1 MEVSLIPFLRK
12 AVPRAAAALFASCL
26 VVSCATST
34 EAPQAAA
41 SGRNPSVAADVNLER
56 VVLQAYRAIGDRHL
70 FEPNFR
76 AISTETYRGFA
87 SADPAMA
94 LETSDTTFTVKRDGR
109 EVLSRPTPG
118 DPTDGRAWGGM
129 LAELMAG
136 SLDAS
141 PALHNADR
149 QQLIREAMTAT
160 TKQLDRNSRYAD
172 PDEARDNRFQRDGGG
187 GVGITVERTDDKK
200 IIIRAVQADSPAS
213 KAGVQVGDQILS
225 IDGESMIDRPLGDVV
240 AKLRGSVGAPVAITV
255 LRATQGAEYVLSM
268 KRGRIIP
275 TTVTYERRG
284 DVALIHLTGFN
295 SATTDN
301 LKAAIDK
308 AKAELGKDMAGVII
322 DMRSNRGGLLDQAQ
336 TVSELFINNGTIF
349 STSGRH
355 PDSRRTY
362 KSSPGAKTP
371 DMPIVVLMNGGSAS
385 AAEIVAAA
393 LQDRGRAVVVGSTS
407 YGKGTVQ
414 TVVRLA
420 NEGEL
425 ILTWSRLNAPS
436 GYTWNE
442 LGVLPN
448 ICTSKIADVGQ
459 LGPTAVDS
467 SQGTLMR
474 WHALR
479 NPTQQEVSDL
489 RKICPPGDASPE
501 RDVEIAT
508 RLLRDRSLYA
518 HAVQAATQQATATTR

>member
-1 MEVSLIPFLRK
+1 
-12 AVPRAAAALFASCL
+12 
-26 VVSCATST
+26 
-34 EAPQAAA
+34 
-41 SGRNPSVAADVNLER
+41 
-56 VVLQAYRAIGDRHL
+56 
-70 FEPNFR
+70 
-76 AISTETYRGFA
+76 
-87 SADPAMA
+87 
-94 LETSDTTFTVKRDGR
+94 
-109 EVLSRPTPG
+109 
-118 DPTDGRAWGGM
+118 
-129 LAELMAG
+129 
-136 SLDAS
+136 
-141 PALHNADR
+141 
-149 QQLIREAMTAT
+149 
-160 TKQLDRNSRYAD
+160 
-172 PDEARDNRFQRDGGG
+172 
-187 GVGITVERTDDKK
+187 
-200 IIIRAVQADSPAS
+200 
-213 KAGVQVGDQILS
+213 
-225 IDGESMIDRPLGDVV
+225 
-240 AKLRGSVGAPVAITV
+240 
-255 LRATQGAEYVLSM
+255 M
-268 KRGRIIP
+268 KRNRIIP

-301 LKAAIDK
+301 LKAAVDK
-308 AKAELGKDMAGVII
+308 ARNELGKEMAGVII

-349 STSGRH
+349 STQGRH

-362 KSSPGAKTP
+362 KSSNGGSKTP

-425 ILTWSRLNAPS
+425 ILTWSRLQAPS

-448 ICTSKIADVGQ
+448 ICTSKVADVGQ
-459 LGPTAVDS
+459 LNTRSVDS
-467 SQGTLMR
+467 GQGTLMR

-479 NPTQQEVSDL
+479 NPTQQEVSEL
-489 RKICPPGDASPE
+489 RKICPPGEASPE

-508 RLLRDRSLYA
+508 RLLRDRNLYA
-518 HAVQAATQQATATTR
+518 HAVQAATQQASVPTRQ

>member
-1 MEVSLIPFLRK
+1 
-12 AVPRAAAALFASCL
+12 
-26 VVSCATST
+26 
-34 EAPQAAA
+34 
-41 SGRNPSVAADVNLER
+41 
-56 VVLQAYRAIGDRHL
+56 
-70 FEPNFR
+70 
-76 AISTETYRGFA
+76 
-87 SADPAMA
+87 
-94 LETSDTTFTVKRDGR
+94 
-109 EVLSRPTPG
+109 
-118 DPTDGRAWGGM
+118 
-129 LAELMAG
+129 
-136 SLDAS
+136 
-141 PALHNADR
+141 
-149 QQLIREAMTAT
+149 
-160 TKQLDRNSRYAD
+160 
-172 PDEARDNRFQRDGGG
+172 
-187 GVGITVERTDDKK
+187 
-200 IIIRAVQADSPAS
+200 
-213 KAGVQVGDQILS
+213 
-225 IDGESMIDRPLGDVV
+225 
-240 AKLRGSVGAPVAITV
+240 
-255 LRATQGAEYVLSM
+255 
-268 KRGRIIP
+268 
-275 TTVTYERRG
+275 
-284 DVALIHLTGFN
+284 
-295 SATTDN
+295 
-301 LKAAIDK
+301 
-308 AKAELGKDMAGVII
+308 MAGVII

-362 KSSPGAKTP
+362 KSGNGSKTP

-459 LGPTAVDS
+459 LSASSVDS

-479 NPTQQEVSDL
+479 NPTHQEVSDL
-489 RKICPPGDASPE
+489 RKICPPGDSQPGA
-501 RDVEIAT
+501 R
-508 RLLRDRSLYA
+508 RRDRHPA
-518 HAVQAATQQATATTR
+518 AARPHALCPRRAGSGPAGHRDGSPIGGLTYGLTWAGQRLVCPPSRNSPFRA

>member
-1 MEVSLIPFLRK
+1 
-12 AVPRAAAALFASCL
+12 
-26 VVSCATST
+26 
-34 EAPQAAA
+34 
-41 SGRNPSVAADVNLER
+41 
-56 VVLQAYRAIGDRHL
+56 
-70 FEPNFR
+70 
-76 AISTETYRGFA
+76 
-87 SADPAMA
+87 
-94 LETSDTTFTVKRDGR
+94 
-109 EVLSRPTPG
+109 
-118 DPTDGRAWGGM
+118 
-129 LAELMAG
+129 MAG

-141 PALHNADR
+141 PALHGTDR
-149 QQLIREAMTAT
+149 QTLIREAMTAT

-187 GVGITVERTDDKK
+187 GVGITVERTDDKR
-200 IIIRAVQADSPAS
+200 IMIRAVQDGSPAA
-213 KAGVQVGDQILS
+213 KAGIQVGDQILS
-225 IDGESMIDRPLGDVV
+225 IDGESMIDRPLSDVV

-255 LRATQGAEYVLSM
+255 MRASQGGQYVLSM
-268 KRGRIIP
+268 KRSRIIP

-308 AKAELGKDMAGVII
+308 ARAELGNNMAGVII

-362 KSSPGAKTP
+362 KSASSRAPE
-371 DMPIVVLMNGGSAS
+371 MPIVVLMNGGSAS

-448 ICTSKIADVGQ
+448 ICSSKIADIGQ

-479 NPTQQEVSDL
+479 NPTHQEVSDL
-489 RKICPPGDASPE
+489 RKICPPGEASPE

-508 RLLRDRSLYA
+508 RLLRDRTLYA
-518 HAVQAATQQATATTR
+518 HAVQAATQQAATATATAPRQ